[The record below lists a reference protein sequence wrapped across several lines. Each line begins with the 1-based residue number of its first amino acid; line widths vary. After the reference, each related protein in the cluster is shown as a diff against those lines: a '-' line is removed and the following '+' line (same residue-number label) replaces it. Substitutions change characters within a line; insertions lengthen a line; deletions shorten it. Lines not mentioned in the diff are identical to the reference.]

1 MWNSKK
7 TKSSNHAILW
17 LQKASIWA
25 PFLRLAQKHKEII
38 IAAHGERAKYTIME
52 SDEAEILALKAL
64 TYLAGLDEV
73 MDRFSDLT
81 GMAQGDIV
89 ERASDTEMLAGIL
102 EFYLS
107 DEALLTEFC
116 EAFEIPLEAP
126 ARAHAALP
134 GGDLPHW
141 T

>member
-1 MWNSKK
+1 MASKGVPWG
-7 TKSSNHAILW
+7 AFF
-17 LQKASIWA
+17 AFGRA
-25 PFLRLAQKHKEII
+25 EKEII
-38 IAAHGERAKYTIME
+38 IAAHGERAKYTTME

-73 MDRFSDLT
+73 MDRFSGLT
-81 GMAQGDIV
+81 GMAQGNIV
-89 ERASDTEMLAGIL
+89 ERASDPEMLAGIL

-116 EAFEIPLEAP
+116 EAFEIALEDP
-126 ARAHAALP
+126 ARARAALP

>member
-1 MWNSKK
+1 MASKG
-7 TKSSNHAILW
+7 
-17 LQKASIWA
+17 A
-25 PFLRLAQKHKEII
+25 PAGAFFAFGPKDKDII
-38 IAAHGERAKYTIME
+38 IAAHGERAKYTHMQ
-52 SDEAEILALKAL
+52 SDEAEILALNAL
-64 TYLAGLDEV
+64 TYLAGLDEE
-73 MDRFSDLT
+73 MDRFSSLT

-89 ERASDTEMLAGIL
+89 ERASDPEMLAGIL

-116 EAFEIPLEAP
+116 EAFEIPLEDP
-126 ARAHAALP
+126 ARARAALP